1 MTFKFQFEFKSSFT
15 GLFSFFVVP
24 ILLGDITLDFM
35 SMIDVMVD
43 VMVTATGTI
52 SMNLSV
58 VLLTPFQIFVF
69 LHFFLGMDDGMGGNN
84 NNNNNNNENMNRRK
98 RSKKR
103 DFRKDKMETYDSV
116 LDSCKKYFSDDN
128 KYFFLILSF
137 NFFLKII

>member
-1 MTFKFQFEFKSSFT
+1 M
-15 GLFSFFVVP
+15 VP

-43 VMVTATGTI
+43 VMVMATGIICTD
-52 SMNLSV
+52 LSIYQLFCLH
-58 VLLTPFQIFVF
+58 LLKSLFFHI
-69 LHFFLGMDDGMGGNN
+69 FFLGTGDGMGGNN

-116 LDSCKKYFSDDN
+116 LDSCK
-128 KYFFLILSF
+128 
-137 NFFLKII
+137 

>member
-1 MTFKFQFEFKSSFT
+1 MTFEFQFEFKSSFT

-43 VMVTATGTI
+43 VMVMATGTI
-52 SMNLSV
+52 YRSINLSAI
-58 VLLTPFQIFVF
+58 LFTSFKILVF
-69 LHFFLGMDDGMGGNN
+69 SHFFLGTGDGMGGNN

-116 LDSCKKYFSDDN
+116 LDSCK
-128 KYFFLILSF
+128 
-137 NFFLKII
+137 